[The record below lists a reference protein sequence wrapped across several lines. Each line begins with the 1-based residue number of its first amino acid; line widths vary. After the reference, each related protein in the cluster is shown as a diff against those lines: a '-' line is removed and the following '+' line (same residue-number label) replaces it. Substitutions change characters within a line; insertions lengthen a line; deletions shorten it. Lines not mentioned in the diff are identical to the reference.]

1 MSSLLTDKV
10 QEALLPAPNGATLFI
25 FVGNTLRGD
34 DGAGP
39 YIFERLSGATE
50 NRIRLMNV
58 ADRPEDCID
67 DAVAAAPAK
76 TVIIDAADFGGAAGE
91 ARVIPHEFIPN
102 TTLSTH
108 TFPLKVIAG
117 ILKEDT
123 GSDVFFIGIQSKD
136 LSWSEELTPEVKNT
150 ANAIAAFISTNN
162 EPRTT
167 NKE

>member
-1 MSSLLTDKV
+1 MSNLLTDKV

-25 FVGNTLRGD
+25 FVGNALRGD
-34 DGAGP
+34 DGVGP
-39 YIFERLSGATE
+39 YIFERLSGVVE
-50 NRIRLMNV
+50 NRIQLLNV

-76 TVIIDAADFGGAAGE
+76 TVIIDAADFGGTPGE
-91 ARVIPHEFIPN
+91 ARVIPHEFIPD

-123 GSDVFFIGIQSKD
+123 GSDVFFIGIQSKEI
-136 LSWSEELTPEVKNT
+136 SWSERLTPEVKNT
-150 ANAIAAFISTNN
+150 ADAIAAFLSANHEQQATH
-162 EPRTT
+162 
-167 NKE
+167 KE

>member
-10 QEALLPAPNGATLFI
+10 QRALLPAPNGATLFI

-39 YIFERLSGATE
+39 YIFERLSGVGSH
-50 NRIRLMNV
+50 IRLMNV
-58 ADRPEDCID
+58 GDRPENCID
-67 DAVAAAPAK
+67 DAVTAAPAK
-76 TVIIDAADFGGAAGE
+76 TVIVDAADFGGIPGE
-91 ARVIPHEFIPN
+91 ARVIPHEFIPD

-117 ILKEDT
+117 ILQEDT
-123 GSDVFFIGIQSKD
+123 GSEVIFIGIQSKEI
-136 LSWSEELTPEVKNT
+136 SWSEQLTPEVKNT
-150 ANAIAAFISTNN
+150 ADAIAAFLSTNN
-162 EPRTT
+162 ESRTM